1 MILVAVAALANWLI
15 PNREVGEVSQTV
27 DLLAAEVDPM
37 SGGDRVWSQS
47 MNDGDR
53 ASLSE
58 VDAIPFTGRIRIDLY
73 DDDTLLR
80 SPS

>member
-1 MILVAVAALANWLI
+1 
-15 PNREVGEVSQTV
+15 
-27 DLLAAEVDPM
+27 M